1 MNISKC
7 KCAHSLRQHGGEM
20 FFSIF
25 WKEKDSLS
33 DTDAPREFWGAN
45 LTLFSALCTKNRQ
58 LTALVTERMPPKRR
72 VGGRVNAHRGQ
83 MKQNLPNAFCER
95 QEEKK

>member
-1 MNISKC
+1 MEKC
-7 KCAHSLRQHGGEM
+7 FFPYFGRKKTHSVTRMLPESSG
-20 FFSIF
+20 
-25 WKEKDSLS
+25 
-33 DTDAPREFWGAN
+33 GAN